1 MGECGYSVWYMVY
14 SGKEHSSSSALSA
27 PPCARTRLRW
37 TTRVPVAVARR
48 QHRGRPSSA
57 TDTGA
62 LRHLL
67 SRLSPQLFHLCPQ
80 LARSSLRDPAAP
92 QSPPLRPSLPSVPSV
107 LPPSFRWLGV
117 YLGWSLQRHNYCLH
131 TIIAGIR
138 YAMQHRLCV
147 VSPYCILPSSPTL
160 LHTHHIH
167 ARSGPPHP
175 PAYAACQYRSFPFPH
190 YRASRSVSFPGDI

>member
-1 MGECGYSVWYMVY
+1 MEY
-14 SGKEHSSSSALSA
+14 SGEEHSSSSALFA
-27 PPCARTRLRW
+27 PPCARARLRW

-48 QHRGRPSSA
+48 QHQGWPSSA

-67 SRLSPQLFHLCPQ
+67 SRFSPQLFHLCPQ

-92 QSPPLRPSLPSVPSV
+92 QSPPPRPSPPSVPSV
-107 LPPSFRWLGV
+107 LSPSFRWLGV
-117 YLGWSLQRHNYCLH
+117 CLGWSLQRPNYRLR

-138 YAMQHRLCV
+138 YAMQHRLRV

-160 LHTHHIH
+160 FIHITYMPALGLPTRQCMRLVSTAH
-167 ARSGPPHP
+167 SHSLITVHP
-175 PAYAACQYRSFPFPH
+175 A
-190 YRASRSVSFPGDI
+190 